1 MALSVDKLIRAKTG
15 EDPSA
20 YLREM
25 IRTKSA
31 RQIAV
36 ELDVDLRSVL
46 VRLEAMGYMWT
57 SPRGWRRQSN
67 QELEAM
73 GYVWTSPRG
82 WRKPRKQQ
90 EAAA

>member
-1 MALSVDKLIRAKTG
+1 VALPVDKLIRAKTG
-15 EDPSA
+15 RKSTT

-31 RQIAV
+31 REIAV

-46 VRLEAMGYMWT
+46 VRLEAMGY
-57 SPRGWRRQSN
+57 
-67 QELEAM
+67 
-73 GYVWTSPRG
+73 VWTSPRG
-82 WRKPRKQQ
+82 WRKPRKQ

>member
-1 MALSVDKLIRAKTG
+1 MGLLPHLKEAYTVALPVDKLIRAKTG
-15 EDPSA
+15 RKSTA

-31 RQIAV
+31 RGIAV
-36 ELDVDLRSVL
+36 ELDVDTRSVL
-46 VRLEAMGYMWT
+46 VR
-57 SPRGWRRQSN
+57 
-67 QELEAM
+67 LEAM

>member
-1 MALSVDKLIRAKTG
+1 MALPVDKLIRAKTG
-15 EDPSA
+15 RKSTA

-31 RQIAV
+31 REIAV
-36 ELDVDLRSVL
+36 ELDVDLHSVL
-46 VRLEAMGYMWT
+46 VR
-57 SPRGWRRQSN
+57 
-67 QELEAM
+67 LEAM

>member
-1 MALSVDKLIRAKTG
+1 MALPVDKLIRAKTG
-15 EDPSA
+15 RKSTA

-31 RQIAV
+31 RGIAV
-36 ELDVDLRSVL
+36 ELDVDTRSVL
-46 VRLEAMGYMWT
+46 VRLEAMGY
-57 SPRGWRRQSN
+57 
-67 QELEAM
+67 
-73 GYVWTSPRG
+73 VWTTSRG